1 MKNKLNHMSKT
12 EQLLGWP
19 YYVIQLLF
27 LPTII
32 VFIDFWFKLQLNDAM
47 LNIIMF
53 TVNFM
58 LIALIFH
65 KYLFSQLRIAG
76 ANIGK
81 VLVTAV
87 FGFVLYITLNYV
99 ISFAILFLNPQHI
112 NANNEA
118 IDSMADQHYL
128 LMTLGTV
135 LLVPITEE
143 TLYRG
148 LIFGTIYRKNA
159 VLGYILSTVI
169 FSAVHV
175 VGYIGLQD
183 TTELLISFVQY
194 LPAGLALGWAYARSG
209 TIWTPILIHA
219 AVNWIGMAAMR

>member
-1 MKNKLNHMSKT
+1 
-12 EQLLGWP
+12 
-19 YYVIQLLF
+19 
-27 LPTII
+27 
-32 VFIDFWFKLQLNDAM
+32 
-47 LNIIMF
+47 
-53 TVNFM
+53 
-58 LIALIFH
+58 
-65 KYLFSQLRIAG
+65 
-76 ANIGK
+76 
-81 VLVTAV
+81 
-87 FGFVLYITLNYV
+87 
-99 ISFAILFLNPQHI
+99 
-112 NANNEA
+112 
-118 IDSMADQHYL
+118 MADQHYL

-159 VLGYILSTVI
+159 VLGYILSAFI

-175 VGYIGLQD
+175 VGYIGLQN